1 MIKETN
7 QRTVKVHFKD
17 DSFWDS
23 NGCDCCENIYMEAF
37 NFSRIEGVDNPEQY
51 ESYDYEMYNG
61 TKASEWDCLVSVFW
75 DLVADKRQYDHFYD
89 FCERMDCVFYDDLES
104 MLSIN
109 GIEVVFISEE
119 DYA

>member
-7 QRTVKVHFKD
+7 QRIVKVHFKE
-17 DSFWDS
+17 FWCCKS
-23 NGCDCCENIYMEAF
+23 NFCNCEVEDFYI
-37 NFSRIEGVDNPEQY
+37 FSHIEGFSTSEQHQ
-51 ESYDYEMYNG
+51 SYDYEMYNG

-89 FCERMDCVFYDDLES
+89 MCESFDDIDEDS
-104 MLSIN
+104 VIDMLSDK

-119 DYA
+119 D